1 MFGRLLPTGHL
12 QGQIE
17 TTRGGVRHLG
27 CRCPLLSLLA
37 EIRGGCAVLLKVA
50 ARADEAALRSPV
62 VPRMAIVSPPPPGS
76 DAIQLTG
83 RTAAMGRVIHS
94 SALTLEGFYQIYFY
108 DAALNVVEV
117 NQKRS

>member
-1 MFGRLLPTGHL
+1 
-12 QGQIE
+12 
-17 TTRGGVRHLG
+17 
-27 CRCPLLSLLA
+27 
-37 EIRGGCAVLLKVA
+37 
-50 ARADEAALRSPV
+50 
-62 VPRMAIVSPPPPGS
+62 MAIVSPPPPGS